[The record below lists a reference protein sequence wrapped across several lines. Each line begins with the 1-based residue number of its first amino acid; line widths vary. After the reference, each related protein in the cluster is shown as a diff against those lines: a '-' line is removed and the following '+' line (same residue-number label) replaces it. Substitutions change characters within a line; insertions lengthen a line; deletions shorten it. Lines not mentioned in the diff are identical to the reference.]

1 MYTKDDFKPRQRRV
15 PRVVRYYDLSGVL
28 HNTGSGARR
37 GGASRRLFPKDA
49 DWFERTELAFDRFAG
64 VVLVISALYLL
75 AHFVTALIRGTL

>member
-1 MYTKDDFKPRQRRV
+1 MYTRDDFKPRRRRRA
-15 PRVVRYYDLSGVL
+15 RVVRYHDPFGVL
-28 HNTGSGARR
+28 QNTGSGSKR